1 MFHLF
6 LLSLL
11 ELFSVTIKGKHCYAL
26 INVLTN
32 SVDLRVRLFFFYF
45 FFLFYHLITFSFSIF
60 LTHLQCIKQLLH
72 FEYIVAWLFFS
83 IPAAIFWDYPLN
95 LLLVFLLCSF
105 CCCCSCCFH
114 ILVAT
119 VVSFFSFCS
128 CFSSCYCYCCYR
140 G

>member
-72 FEYIVAWLFFS
+72 FEYIVAWLLSFES
-83 IPAAIFWDYPLN
+83 TTSLSPLLF
-95 LLLVFLLCSF
+95 LLLLFLLFPHS
-105 CCCCSCCFH
+105 
-114 ILVAT
+114 
-119 VVSFFSFCS
+119 
-128 CFSSCYCYCCYR
+128 CCYR
-140 G
+140 CFFFFFLFLFLFLLLLLLLPRLMPSLLVD